1 MAPPEPLGV
10 LEYQFHK
17 NIQDLLNAYSY
28 YAFMGAK
35 TSRQSALLGHLQ
47 VVLAMCIV
55 GSSVVAGKSISMEMP
70 VFLASFLRFLV
81 AAAVLIP
88 LNLSLTGKLVVPD
101 RRGMV
106 LLTLQAFF
114 GAFLFSICMFFGL
127 RLTSALNA
135 GVIMGMLPA
144 VTAVVAVLVLKERLS
159 RRYLVGIA
167 LSVAG
172 VVVLERHNAT
182 DAVELSGS
190 MIGTLLILFAVLCE
204 ALFTVIG
211 KMAGLTMQPV
221 TITTWMSVIGVILF
235 MPYAIVEAL
244 ALDFVAISLRVWLL
258 LLYYALVVTVL
269 GFMLFYAGLAK
280 ISSVAAGVHMAWVPL
295 SAMLISVL
303 LLDESFGVF
312 ELISTVS
319 VVAAVLVI
327 SVSGKGASP
336 PAACDLQRR

>member
-1 MAPPEPLGV
+1 M
-10 LEYQFHK
+10 
-17 NIQDLLNAYSY
+17 LNAYSY
-28 YAFMGAK
+28 YTFMETK
-35 TSRQSALLGHLQ
+35 TARQSSLLGHLQ
-47 VVLAMCIV
+47 VVLAMCVI

-88 LNLSLTGKLVVPD
+88 LNYSLTGKLVVPD
-101 RRGMV
+101 RPGMV

-114 GAFLFSICMFFGL
+114 GVFLFSICMFHGL
-127 RLTSALNA
+127 KLTSALNA

-144 VTAVVAVLVLKERLS
+144 VTAVLAVLVLNERLS
-159 RRYLVGIA
+159 QRYLVGIT

-172 VVVLERHNAT
+172 VVVLKWHNAT

-190 MIGTLLILFAVLCE
+190 MIGILLILIAVLSE

-244 ALDFVAISLRVWLL
+244 AFDFVAVSLRVWLL

-280 ISSVAAGVHMAWVPL
+280 ISSVAAGVHMAWIPL
-295 SAMLISVL
+295 SAMLLAVL
-303 LLDESFGVF
+303 FLGESFGVF
-312 ELISTVS
+312 ELISALS

-327 SVSGKGASP
+327 SVGGKGAQPHAS
-336 PAACDLQRR
+336 CTLTQR